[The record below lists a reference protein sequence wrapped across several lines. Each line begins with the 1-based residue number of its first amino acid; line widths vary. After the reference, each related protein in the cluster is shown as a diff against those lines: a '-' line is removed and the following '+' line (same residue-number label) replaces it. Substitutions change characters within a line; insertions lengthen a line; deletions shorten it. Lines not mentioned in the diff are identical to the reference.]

1 MFPERSD
8 PTLSL
13 IQKYVRGE
21 QRGGGEGEEKGRGG
35 QWRGVEWS
43 GGEGR
48 GEEGRDS

>member
-21 QRGGGEGEEKGRGG
+21 QRRTEDRGGGEGEGR
-35 QWRGVEWS
+35 RR
-43 GGEGR
+43 GGEGEVR
-48 GEEGRDS
+48 GGEG